1 MNTLISNSKPKFYS
15 GWRSALFRL
24 KFGISSC
31 KYIFQ
36 RSKYPLFLI
45 NSLKLKKNQGL
56 QEKIKVVKF
65 DNRYYGSILRLP
77 GWPSKPFDHM
87 VAKGGLNICASGT
100 SLKQHI
106 DSVILG
112 ITRKCN
118 YSCKHCYEN
127 PNLSGKESVS
137 IKRWKEVVKD
147 LQKLGVSIVVLSG
160 GEPMLRYEGLIE
172 LLESGEKDFSDFHI
186 HTSGDG
192 VSKEKALALKNAG
205 LSAAGIALDDFNPC
219 RQDELRSYRGSH
231 EKSVR
236 AIQYFREAGVFPYV
250 NMCLHKDLIRSGGLW
265 EYLEYVENLDV
276 GFINLLEPK
285 PWGGFYSE
293 KADNLFDEE
302 DRRITTEFF
311 NKVRFNK
318 KYDDYPLIFYI
329 QYFERPENR
338 GCLMGGLSHFFINS
352 KGDVQA
358 CVFLPVSFGNILE
371 EDLREIY
378 KKMREAIP
386 APLHK
391 TCPSL
396 HLEEI
401 IKIKKNQGA
410 ELPIPYRAI
419 EKEWEQMYA

>member
-1 MNTLISNSKPKFYS
+1 MNTFISNSKPKFYS
-15 GWRSALFRL
+15 GWRSALFRM
-24 KFGISSC
+24 KFGVSSC
-31 KYIFQ
+31 KYILQ
-36 RSKYPLFLI
+36 RNKYPLFLI
-45 NSLKLKKNQGL
+45 NSLKLKKTQGL

-65 DNRYYGSILRLP
+65 NNRYYGSILRLP

-87 VAKGGLNICASGT
+87 VASGGLNICASGT
-100 SLKQHI
+100 SLKQQI

-118 YSCKHCYEN
+118 YGCKHCYEN

-186 HTSGDG
+186 HTSGNG
-192 VSKEKALALKNAG
+192 VSKEKALELKKAG
-205 LSAAGIALDDFNPC
+205 LTAAGIALDDFNPC
-219 RQDELRSYRGSH
+219 RQDELRSFRGSH
-231 EKSVR
+231 QESVR

-250 NMCLHKDLIRSGGLW
+250 NICLNKDLIRSGGLW
-265 EYLEYVENLDV
+265 EYLEYVNNLNV
-276 GFINLLEPK
+276 GFINLIEPK

-293 KADNLFDEE
+293 KADDLFNEE

-311 NKVRFNK
+311 DEVRFSR
-318 KYDDYPLIFYI
+318 KYDGYPLIFYI
-329 QYFERPENR
+329 QYFE
-338 GCLMGGLSHFFINS
+338 GLSHFSINS

-358 CVFLPVSFGNILE
+358 CVFLPVSFGNVLE

-391 TCPSL
+391 MCPSL
-396 HLEEI
+396 YLEET

-410 ELPIPYRAI
+410 KLPIPYGAI